1 MIKTCKYVALKNYI
15 PQGLPSEDDFEI
27 KTKEI
32 KLNNKNNIHV
42 LNSWISVDPYMRAR
56 MTERKNYKPPFKFGE
71 EMEGYAIGKVE
82 LSNDNDFS
90 VGD

>member
-1 MIKTCKYVALKNYI
+1 MTKTCKYVALKNYI

-56 MTERKNYKPPFKFGE
+56 MTERKNYKPPFKLGE
-71 EMEGYAIGKVE
+71 EMEGYAIG
-82 LSNDNDFS
+82 S
-90 VGD
+90 VQKSKDSQF